1 MAQMAFAEHH
11 DMVEAFPADRA
22 DYGLRFD
29 DCKCAIHLGEQSAE
43 ASQYQPV
50 NGNLLGLARRSC
62 VYRESKSERI
72 DDEVRP
78 R

>member
-1 MAQMAFAEHH
+1 MSDELLEGITLADAQAAIDELG
-11 DMVEAFPADRA
+11 RA
-22 DYGLRFD
+22 DG
-29 DCKCAIHLGEQSAE
+29 
-43 ASQYQPV
+43 
-50 NGNLLGLARRSC
+50 C